1 MLDGGF
7 AGDTFRSMLDGA
19 MSDKMAAA
27 GGIGLAKV
35 IAQSM
40 TKDPETSAGTQAL
53 PNPYPAN
60 SNGPTQNQPSP
71 ISATL
76 SMNSTAPTH
85 MVAPLTAA
93 TKYQQA
99 AGGID
104 LSQQQ
109 PGAEFMKPAP
119 GRYTSGFGTRID
131 PIDGSSSVHP
141 GLDIA
146 GKTGAPVE
154 AAGDGVVTHAGPAG
168 TYGNLVMIKH
178 PDGLET
184 RYAHMSAIN
193 VKTGDHVKTG
203 DNIGAIGAT
212 GRVTGPHLHF
222 EVRKDGKALD
232 PRPYLQD
239 NSKIVK
245 NDM

>member
-40 TKDPETSAGTQAL
+40 SKDPETSAGTHAL

-60 SNGPTQNQPSP
+60 TNGPTQNHSN
-71 ISATL
+71 TL
-76 SMNSTAPTH
+76 SMTSTAQAH
-85 MVAPLTAA
+85 MVAPLTAS

-104 LSQQQ
+104 TSQLQ
-109 PGAEFMKPAP
+109 PDAEFMKPAP

-131 PIDGSSSVHP
+131 PINGSSSVHP

-154 AAGDGVVTHAGPAG
+154 AAGDGIVTHAGPAG

-232 PRPYLQD
+232 PRPYLQA
-239 NSKIVK
+239 NSKISK